1 MRSIAVM
8 RCVLLLT
15 AGLSIPLTGRAQ
27 VPAPY
32 PLGRELTVFEAP
44 SDVTEASP
52 APPVEPTGVLRL
64 GDALAASLLHNA
76 EFATDAFEIRAREA
90 ALLQARSYPNP
101 SIALDVQDFAG
112 SGDFRGFDNA
122 QTTLLIG
129 QLIELGGKR
138 SARIEFASTS
148 LDLAGWE
155 YEMRRIDVLV
165 YTAAAFVDVLAAQ
178 ERNQLA
184 GETLE
189 LARSLQSVA
198 AKRLAAG
205 IASPAEGIRADLEVD
220 VAEVEREHSEHE
232 LATARQALAAA
243 WSGEEARFD
252 SVLGD
257 LEQLPVVPSLAELTQ
272 RLEDSPTLLR
282 WRTELAQRD
291 AARALARGDRVPDVT
306 LFAGPRYFSG
316 PDDVT
321 VVAGVSLPLP
331 LWNRNRAAVTES
343 DHRVAKVAAEARASR
358 VRALGQLATARI
370 GLAAST
376 EEAIL
381 LRTRVLPG
389 SDRAVDILRRGYET
403 GRFAQVE
410 VIAAERARLAARE
423 QYLSALTEAH
433 HNAQQIE
440 RLTGVPLEVR
450 P

>member
-1 MRSIAVM
+1 MRSIAFL
-8 RCVLLLT
+8 RCVLLVAT
-15 AGLSIPLTGRAQ
+15 GLSTPLAGRAQ
-27 VPAPY
+27 APAPY
-32 PLGRELTVFEAP
+32 PLGRDLTVFEAP
-44 SDVTEASP
+44 SDAMT
-52 APPVEPTGVLRL
+52 APPVARVEPTGVLRL
-64 GDALAASLLHNA
+64 ADALAASLLHNA
-76 EFATDAFEIRAREA
+76 EFATDAYELRAREA

-101 SIALDVQDFAG
+101 SLAFDVQDFAG

-138 SARIEFASTS
+138 SARIELASTS
-148 LDLAGWE
+148 LALAGWD

-178 ERNQLA
+178 ERHRLA
-184 GETLE
+184 DETLE
-189 LARSLQSVA
+189 LARRLQAVA
-198 AKRLAAG
+198 AKRLSAG

-232 LATARQALAAA
+232 LATARQTLAAA
-243 WSGEEARFD
+243 WSGDEAHFD
-252 SVLGD
+252 HVDGD
-257 LEQLPVVPSLAELTQ
+257 LELLPVVPSLPELTQ
-272 RLEDSPTLLR
+272 RLDASPSLLR
-282 WRTELAQRD
+282 WQAELAQRD
-291 AARALARGDRVPDVT
+291 ALQAKARGERVPDVT

-321 VVAGVSLPLP
+321 VVAGVSVPLP

-343 DHRVAKVAAEARASR
+343 DHRVAKVAAEARAAR

-370 GLAAST
+370 GLAASS

-389 SDRAVDILRRGYET
+389 TERAVDVLRRGYET
-403 GRFAQVE
+403 GRFAQIE